1 MSTTR
6 RGRMQRRNEG
16 KIVRRARRVVLGC
29 CFEMH
34 EGLKRHVTGRLVAP
48 PPVGGVRGGCRG
60 QDLMVVVQFEIRVT
74 CYVYVV
80 QMWWCC
86 RDAIAAECRVMRDI

>member
-6 RGRMQRRNEG
+6 RGRMQRRIEG

-29 CFEMH
+29 CFEMQ

-86 RDAIAAECRVMRDI
+86 RDAIAAECRVMHDI